1 MTARIALVSV
11 AAARPLDDDLAPLET
26 ALAALGAQ
34 VTVIDWDDPRIDGA
48 AFDLAVLRSTW
59 DYTDRL
65 DAFLAWCAAISSR
78 TRLLN
83 PLPLVRWSTDKHYL
97 ADLERAGVAI
107 VPSHFVE
114 PGEDATARLDAF
126 LETTGQPAEF
136 VVKPCVGAGSR
147 DAQRHSRDR
156 LDAARAH
163 VERLLTAHRSVLLQ
177 PYLHLVDT
185 HGETALIHF
194 DGRFSHAIR
203 KGPLLRRN
211 EGPTDALFAPEQ
223 ITARDADAAER
234 ALAERALRAIP
245 QAGTPAYARVD
256 LIRDGDGNPRVLEL
270 ELVEPSLFFAQAEGS
285 ADRFAHVLL
294 AAARGESAVT

>member
-1 MTARIALVSV
+1 MTTRIALVSV

-65 DAFLAWCAAISSR
+65 DAFLAWCAAVSSR

-114 PGEDATARLDAF
+114 PGEDAAARLDAF
-126 LETTGQPAEF
+126 LDATGRPAEF

-163 VERLLTAHRSVLLQ
+163 VERLLAAGRSVLLQ
-177 PYLHLVDT
+177 PYLDLVDT

-211 EGPTDALFAPEQ
+211 EGATDALFAPEQ

-234 ALAERALRAIP
+234 ALAECALRAIP

-256 LIRDGDGNPRVLEL
+256 LIRDGDGKPRVLEL
-270 ELVEPSLFFAQAEGS
+270 ELVEPSLFFAHAEGS
-285 ADRFAHVLL
+285 ADRFARVLL

>member
-11 AAARPLDDDLAPLET
+11 AAARPLDEDLAPLET

-65 DAFLAWCAAISSR
+65 DTFLAWCAAVSSR

-114 PGEDATARLDAF
+114 PGEDAAARLDAF
-126 LETTGQPAEF
+126 LASTGQPAEF

-147 DAQRHSRDR
+147 DAQRHARDR

-163 VERLLTAHRSVLLQ
+163 VDRLLAAGRSVLLQ
-177 PYLHLVDT
+177 PYLDLVDT

-270 ELVEPSLFFAQAEGS
+270 ELVEPSLFFAHAEGS
-285 ADRFAHVLL
+285 ADCFARVLL